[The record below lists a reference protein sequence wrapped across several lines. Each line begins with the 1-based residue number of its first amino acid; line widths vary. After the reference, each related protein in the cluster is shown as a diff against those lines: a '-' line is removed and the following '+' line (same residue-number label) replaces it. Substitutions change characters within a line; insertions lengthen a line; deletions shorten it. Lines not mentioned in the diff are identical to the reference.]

1 MIKAERLRQGMSPK
15 ALAKK
20 GGISESYLA
29 EVEAGKKI
37 IADKDAARL
46 LKLMG
51 RSEGEGVLADFE
63 AQADGMQAAAP
74 ARPRQQLKI
83 KEAPEPAASAPVN
96 ESWLAALSGAIQAV
110 PIKNTAMHTLKTRPM
125 PLEGG
130 KIADAA
136 PEKVFLLE
144 APDDSMAGYRIR
156 RGDLALVVPAPVL
169 KSDAYYLVEAA
180 GRTALRKVTVQD
192 QNRVLLQ
199 WYDFEPR
206 NELFKADEVKF
217 IGQVKKI
224 EFEV

>member
-1 MIKAERLRQGMSPK
+1 MIKAERLRQGLSPK
-15 ALAKK
+15 VLAKK
-20 GGISESYLA
+20 GGISESYLV
-29 EVEAGKKI
+29 EVESGKKI

-51 RSEGEGVLADFE
+51 RSGGVLADFE

-83 KEAPEPAASAPVN
+83 KEAQSEQEASAPVN

-130 KIADAA
+130 KIAGAA
-136 PEKVFLLE
+136 PDKVFFLE
-144 APDDSMAGYRIR
+144 VPDDSMAGYRIR
-156 RGDLALVVPAPVL
+156 RGDLALIAPAPNL
-169 KSDAYYLVEAA
+169 KSDAYYLIEAA
-180 GRTALRKVTVQD
+180 GKVALRKITVQD
-192 QNRVLLQ
+192 QNRVLAQ
-199 WYDFEPR
+199 WYDFEPKT
-206 NELFKADEVKF
+206 ELFKADDVKF